1 MTWTSIL
8 KRSEIHADVMWA
20 YNQAQQQE
28 STKFP
33 IADLREAH
41 RALDDAAEKD
51 AEERDESEAKVT
63 NILSRGF
70 FSNSRDRL
78 TPVEFE
84 KDKRKFV
91 NRINN
96 LERLLNKRSTESMK
110 LPEGQTLNIRDLDAI
125 REENSLLE
133 LLFEGEKKVLVKLRE
148 GLGER
153 KDAAIDFAEKLTD
166 AMESW
171 DRYGDNT
178 RSRNLA
184 DNLRPRLSSGAKNL
198 QAYLLEGKGRIR
210 TEVSSVFHEKNAEFD
225 DESKTWS
232 PLKVYPKG
240 NTSLELLEQI
250 YSYLRIPIKISGE
263 DEAGEKAIRSYFSLD
278 VDGFVE
284 EIHDMIGS
292 DDPKIHA
299 KLFFNK
305 DDVLRKIYR
314 IVPEIIQIAEEKMD
328 EKEKRD
334 LLTKHFDVLEYL
346 IRINSLTGDYSRL
359 KESRLDK
366 VKRFAHMRKGK
377 RNLSMNRNFP
387 MLEDAYEEY
396 EANPSEYHESGR
408 KQRRAG
414 KDASSLQTLGL
425 KPIPDGAV
433 RGTYPKKKKVEDLQ
447 REIVSFGEKA
457 REAIKEEQKKL
468 AVNKPKTEKE
478 KIQAERTF
486 LLPLKRQIERY
497 TKEVEELGL
506 LFEDT
511 PESAAEFHDYGDLSS
526 DNLDEKIEEAKEQL
540 KLAEEAKLEE
550 EELETYK
557 DYVVTLQTIKKLP
570 QIRETVGRIQSIID
584 SAKYPIMSEQQSLD
598 EPSSEDAKEESA

>member
-1 MTWTSIL
+1 
-8 KRSEIHADVMWA
+8 MWA
-20 YNQAQQQE
+20 YNQAQKKD

-33 IADLREAH
+33 ITDLREAH

-51 AEERDESEAKVT
+51 AEERDKSEAKVT

-70 FSNSRDRL
+70 FSNSRDKL

-84 KDKRKFV
+84 KDKRKFI
-91 NRINN
+91 NRING
-96 LERLLNKRSTESMK
+96 LERLLNKRSKESMK
-110 LPEGQTLNIRDLDAI
+110 LPEGQTLNIRDLDAL

-133 LLFEGEKKVLVKLRE
+133 LLFEGEKKVLVKLKI

-153 KDAAIDFAEKLTD
+153 KDAAIDFAEKLSD
-166 AMESW
+166 AMKSW

-178 RSRNLA
+178 RSRNLV
-184 DNLRPRLSSGAKNL
+184 DDLRPRLASGAKNL

-210 TEVSSVFHEKNAEFD
+210 TEVSSLFHEKNAEFD

-232 PLKVYPKG
+232 PLVIYPKG

-278 VDGFVE
+278 VDEFVE

-328 EKEKRD
+328 DKEKAE

-359 KESRLDK
+359 KENRLDK

-396 EANPSEYHESGR
+396 EANPSEYHTSGR
-408 KQRRAG
+408 KKQRTSPKLENKRMVLRNP
-414 KDASSLQTLGL
+414 SLPSQYQGPRTKEEIERDVSNFTTFSRKIQEIKPKLTSGELERKTLVGMKRTL
-425 KPIPDGAV
+425 DSFKAKMEKHDLLL
-433 RGTYPKKKKVEDLQ
+433 EDTIDVMGIEGIENEDDLDEAINKYKEMLQ
-447 REIVSFGEKA
+447 R
-457 REAIKEEQKKL
+457 IKS
-468 AVNKPKTEKE
+468 
-478 KIQAERTF
+478 ERTDDGKIIGEDGEEYDADE
-486 LLPLKRQIERY
+486 LIEEYEDYLEYLKVLSAIPRL
-497 TKEVEELGL
+497 KEVIPRLETILQ
-506 LFEDT
+506 
-511 PESAAEFHDYGDLSS
+511 
-526 DNLDEKIEEAKEQL
+526 NV
-540 KLAEEAKLEE
+540 KLEE
-550 EELETYK
+550 
-557 DYVVTLQTIKKLP
+557 
-570 QIRETVGRIQSIID
+570 
-584 SAKYPIMSEQQSLD
+584 QSLD
-598 EPSSEDAKEESA
+598 EPSSDDAEVESA

>member
-20 YNQAQQQE
+20 YNQAQKKD

-51 AEERDESEAKVT
+51 AEERDKSEAKIT

-84 KDKRKFV
+84 KDKRKFI
-91 NRINN
+91 NRINS
-96 LERLLNKRSTESMK
+96 LERLLNKRSKESMK
-110 LPEGQTLNIRDLDAI
+110 LPEGQTLNIRDLDAL

-133 LLFEGEKKVLVKLRE
+133 LLFEGEKKTLVKLKT

-153 KDAAIDFAEKLTD
+153 KDAAIDFAEKLYD
-166 AMESW
+166 AMKSW
-171 DRYGDNT
+171 AIYGDNT
-178 RSRNLA
+178 RSRNLV
-184 DNLRPRLSSGAKNL
+184 DDLRPRLASGAKNL

-210 TEVSSVFHEKNAEFD
+210 TEISSLFHEKNAEFD
-225 DESKTWS
+225 KESNTWS
-232 PLKVYPKG
+232 PLVIYPKG
-240 NTSLELLEQI
+240 NTSLELLEKI

-278 VDGFVE
+278 VDEFVE

-328 EKEKRD
+328 DKEKGE

-346 IRINSLTGDYSRL
+346 IKINSLTGDYSRL
-359 KESRLDK
+359 KENRLDK

-377 RNLSMNRNFP
+377 RNLNMNRNFP

-408 KQRRAG
+408 RQRRAG
-414 KDASSLQTLGL
+414 KDVPSLQTLGL
-425 KPIPDGAV
+425 KPIPAGAV
-433 RGTYPKKKKVEDLQ
+433 RGTYPKKKKVEALQ
-447 REIVSFGEKA
+447 REIISFGEKA
-457 REAIKEEQKKL
+457 REAIEEEQKKL
-468 AVNKPKTEKE
+468 SINKPKTEQE
-478 KIQAERTF
+478 KLEAERSF
-486 LLPLKRQIERY
+486 LLPLKRQLEKY
-497 TKEVEELGL
+497 TKEVEDLGL

-511 PESAAEFHDYGDLSS
+511 PESVAEYHKYGDLSS
-526 DNLDEKIEEAKEQL
+526 DNLDEKIEEAKSM
-540 KLAEEAKLEE
+540 LEKARNANLE
-550 EELETYK
+550 KEELQRYEE
-557 DYVVTLQTIKKLP
+557 YVVTLQTIKKLP
-570 QIRETVGRIQSIID
+570 QIREVVSRIQSVID

-598 EPSSEDAKEESA
+598 EPSSDDAEEESA

>member
-20 YNQAQQQE
+20 YNQAQKKD

-70 FSNSRDRL
+70 FSNARNRL

-84 KDKRKFV
+84 KDKRKFI
-91 NRINN
+91 NRINS
-96 LERLLNKRSTESMK
+96 LERLLNKRSKESMK
-110 LPEGQTLNIRDLDAI
+110 LPEGQTLNIRDLDAL

-133 LLFEGEKKVLVKLRE
+133 LLFEGEKRILVKLKT

-153 KDAAIDFAEKLTD
+153 KDAAIDFAEKLYD
-166 AMESW
+166 AMKSW

-178 RSRNLA
+178 RSRNLV
-184 DNLRPRLSSGAKNL
+184 DDLRPRLASGAKNL

-210 TEVSSVFHEKNAEFD
+210 TEVSSLFHEKNAEFD
-225 DESKTWS
+225 EESKTWS
-232 PLKVYPKG
+232 PLVVYPKG
-240 NTSLELLEQI
+240 NTSLELLEKI

-278 VDGFVE
+278 VDEFVE

-328 EKEKRD
+328 DKEKGE

-359 KESRLDK
+359 KENRLDK

-396 EANPSEYHESGR
+396 EANPSEYHTSGR
-408 KQRRAG
+408 KKQRTPPKLQSKRLALRNP
-414 KDASSLQTLGL
+414 SLPSQYQGPRTKEEVERDVSKFTIFSRKIQEIKPKLTSGELERKTLVGMKRTL
-425 KPIPDGAV
+425 DTFKEKMEKHDLLL
-433 RGTYPKKKKVEDLQ
+433 EDTIDVMGIEGIENEDDLDEAINKYKEMLQ
-447 REIVSFGEKA
+447 RIKSEKTDDGKIIGDDGEEYNADELIESHQDYLEYLKVLS
-457 REAIKEEQKKL
+457 AIPRL
-468 AVNKPKTEKE
+468 
-478 KIQAERTF
+478 
-486 LLPLKRQIERY
+486 
-497 TKEVEELGL
+497 KEVIPRLETILQ
-506 LFEDT
+506 
-511 PESAAEFHDYGDLSS
+511 
-526 DNLDEKIEEAKEQL
+526 NV
-540 KLAEEAKLEE
+540 KLEE
-550 EELETYK
+550 
-557 DYVVTLQTIKKLP
+557 
-570 QIRETVGRIQSIID
+570 
-584 SAKYPIMSEQQSLD
+584 QSLD
-598 EPSSEDAKEESA
+598 EPSSDDAEEESA

>member
-1 MTWTSIL
+1 MVWTSIL

-20 YNQAQQQE
+20 YNKAQKKE

-51 AEERDESEAKVT
+51 AEERDKSEAKVT

-70 FSNSRDRL
+70 FSNSRDML

-84 KDKRKFV
+84 KDKRKFI
-91 NRINN
+91 NRING
-96 LERLLNKRSTESMK
+96 LERLLNKRSKESMK
-110 LPEGQTLNIRDLDAI
+110 LPEGQTLNIRDLDAL

-133 LLFEGEKKVLVKLRE
+133 LLFEGEKKVLVKLKT

-153 KDAAIDFAEKLTD
+153 KDAAIDFAEKLYD
-166 AMESW
+166 AMKSW

-178 RSRNLA
+178 RSRNLV
-184 DNLRPRLSSGAKNL
+184 DDLRPRLASGAKNL

-210 TEVSSVFHEKNAEFD
+210 TEVSSLFHEKNAEFD

-232 PLKVYPKG
+232 PLVVYPKG

-278 VDGFVE
+278 VDEFVE

-328 EKEKRD
+328 DKEKVE

-359 KESRLDK
+359 KENRLDK

-396 EANPSEYHESGR
+396 EANPSEYHTSGR
-408 KQRRAG
+408 KKQRTPPKLQSKRLVLRNP
-414 KDASSLQTLGL
+414 SLPSQYQGPRTKEEVERDVSNFTTFSRKIQEIKPKLTSGELERNTLVGMKRTL
-425 KPIPDGAV
+425 ESFKAKMEKHDLLL
-433 RGTYPKKKKVEDLQ
+433 EDTIDVMGIEGIENEDDLDEAIDKYKGMLQ
-447 REIVSFGEKA
+447 RLKSEKTDDGKIIGEDGEEYDADELIESYEDYLEYLKVLS
-457 REAIKEEQKKL
+457 AIPRL
-468 AVNKPKTEKE
+468 
-478 KIQAERTF
+478 
-486 LLPLKRQIERY
+486 
-497 TKEVEELGL
+497 KEVIPRLETILQ
-506 LFEDT
+506 
-511 PESAAEFHDYGDLSS
+511 
-526 DNLDEKIEEAKEQL
+526 NV
-540 KLAEEAKLEE
+540 KLEE
-550 EELETYK
+550 
-557 DYVVTLQTIKKLP
+557 
-570 QIRETVGRIQSIID
+570 
-584 SAKYPIMSEQQSLD
+584 QSLD
-598 EPSSEDAKEESA
+598 EPSSDDAEEESA

>member
-8 KRSEIHADVMWA
+8 KRSEIHADVIWA
-20 YNQAQQQE
+20 YNQAQKKD

-91 NRINN
+91 NRINS
-96 LERLLNKRSTESMK
+96 LERLLNKRSKESMK
-110 LPEGQTLNIRDLDAI
+110 LPEGQTLNIRDLDAL

-133 LLFEGEKKVLVKLRE
+133 LLFEGEKKVLVKLKTA
-148 GLGER
+148 LGER
-153 KDAAIDFAEKLTD
+153 KDAAIDFAEKLYD
-166 AMESW
+166 AMKSW
-171 DRYGDNT
+171 DTYGDNT
-178 RSRNLA
+178 RSRNLV
-184 DNLRPRLSSGAKNL
+184 DDLRPRLASGAKNL

-210 TEVSSVFHEKNAEFD
+210 TEVSSLFHEKNAEFD
-225 DESKTWS
+225 EESKTWS
-232 PLKVYPKG
+232 PLVVYPKG
-240 NTSLELLEQI
+240 NTSLELLEKI

-278 VDGFVE
+278 VDEFVD

-328 EKEKRD
+328 DKEKGE

-359 KESRLDK
+359 KENRLDK

-396 EANPSEYHESGR
+396 EANPSEYHTSGR
-408 KQRRAG
+408 KKQRTPPKLQSKRLVLRNP
-414 KDASSLQTLGL
+414 SLPSQYQGPRTKEEVERDVSNFTTFSRKIYQEIKPKLTSGELERKTLVGMKRTL
-425 KPIPDGAV
+425 DSFKEKMEKHDLLL
-433 RGTYPKKKKVEDLQ
+433 EDTIDVMGIQGIENEDDLDEAINKYKEMLQ
-447 REIVSFGEKA
+447 R
-457 REAIKEEQKKL
+457 IKS
-468 AVNKPKTEKE
+468 
-478 KIQAERTF
+478 ERTDDGKIIGEDGEEYDADE
-486 LLPLKRQIERY
+486 LIESYEDYLEYLNVLSAIPRL
-497 TKEVEELGL
+497 KEVIPRLETILQ
-506 LFEDT
+506 
-511 PESAAEFHDYGDLSS
+511 
-526 DNLDEKIEEAKEQL
+526 NV
-540 KLAEEAKLEE
+540 KLEE
-550 EELETYK
+550 
-557 DYVVTLQTIKKLP
+557 
-570 QIRETVGRIQSIID
+570 
-584 SAKYPIMSEQQSLD
+584 QSLD
-598 EPSSEDAKEESA
+598 EPSSDDAEEESA

>member
-20 YNQAQQQE
+20 YNQAQQKD

-41 RALDDAAEKD
+41 RALDDAAERD

-84 KDKRKFV
+84 KDKRKFI
-91 NRINN
+91 NRINS
-96 LERLLNKRSTESMK
+96 LERLLNKRSKESMR
-110 LPEGQTLNIRDLDAI
+110 LPEGQTLNIRDLDAL

-133 LLFEGEKKVLVKLRE
+133 LLFEGEKKTLVKLKT

-153 KDAAIDFAEKLTD
+153 KDAAIDFAEKLYD
-166 AMESW
+166 AMKSW

-178 RSRNLA
+178 RSRNLV
-184 DNLRPRLSSGAKNL
+184 DDLRPRLASGAKNL

-210 TEVSSVFHEKNAEFD
+210 TEVSSLFHEKNAEFD

-232 PLKVYPKG
+232 PLVIYPKG

-278 VDGFVE
+278 VDEFVE

-314 IVPEIIQIAEEKMD
+314 IVPEIIQIAEEK
-328 EKEKRD
+328 
-334 LLTKHFDVLEYL
+334 
-346 IRINSLTGDYSRL
+346 NG
-359 KESRLDK
+359 
-366 VKRFAHMRKGK
+366 
-377 RNLSMNRNFP
+377 
-387 MLEDAYEEY
+387 
-396 EANPSEYHESGR
+396 
-408 KQRRAG
+408 
-414 KDASSLQTLGL
+414 
-425 KPIPDGAV
+425 
-433 RGTYPKKKKVEDLQ
+433 
-447 REIVSFGEKA
+447 
-457 REAIKEEQKKL
+457 
-468 AVNKPKTEKE
+468 
-478 KIQAERTF
+478 
-486 LLPLKRQIERY
+486 
-497 TKEVEELGL
+497 
-506 LFEDT
+506 
-511 PESAAEFHDYGDLSS
+511 
-526 DNLDEKIEEAKEQL
+526 
-540 KLAEEAKLEE
+540 
-550 EELETYK
+550 
-557 DYVVTLQTIKKLP
+557 
-570 QIRETVGRIQSIID
+570 
-584 SAKYPIMSEQQSLD
+584 
-598 EPSSEDAKEESA
+598 